1 MEEGVGDRASE
12 RGEGER
18 ADACRSICSRV
29 VVVVV
34 VVQGAEA
41 IVSRKGDGPDGVR
54 IR

>member
-34 VVQGAEA
+34 VQGAEA
-41 IVSRKGDGPDGVR
+41 ILPDGVQ